1 MAQSVLNSAALVA
14 ATALFAACGKSEVA
28 NTPAPKEAVAK
39 MQEAYAGADPA
50 TKQVITSMSDAVN
63 KGDYEQAVVSLT
75 TLRSVPATTP
85 EQQGAVIESARAI
98 EANLLRAIEA
108 GDKNA
113 ERAYQLM
120 KEMKKN

>member
-1 MAQSVLNSAALVA
+1 MARLILSCGPTIAAAL
-14 ATALFAACGKSEVA
+14 LLAACGKSEVA
-28 NTPAPKEAVAK
+28 NAPAPKEAVAK
-39 MQEAYAGADPA
+39 VQAAYSGADPA
-50 TKQVITSMSDAVN
+50 TKQVITTMSDAVN

-75 TLRSVPATTP
+75 TLRSIPANTP
-85 EQQGAVIESARAI
+85 EQQGAVIDSARAI
-98 EANLLRAIEA
+98 EAKLLRAIES

>member
-1 MAQSVLNSAALVA
+1 VGRFILNCGPFLA
-14 ATALFAACGKSEVA
+14 ATLILAACGKSEVA
-28 NTPAPKEAVAK
+28 STPAPKEAVAK
-39 MQEAYAGADPA
+39 VQQAYAGADPA

-85 EQQGAVIESARAI
+85 EQQGAVIDSARAI
-98 EANLLRAIEA
+98 EAKLLRAIES

>member
-1 MAQSVLNSAALVA
+1 MTRFVLNCAATL
-14 ATALFAACGKSEVA
+14 ATALLLAACGKSEVA
-28 NTPAPKEAVAK
+28 NAPAPKEAVAK
-39 MQEAYAGADPA
+39 VQAAYSGADAA
-50 TKQVITSMSDAVN
+50 TKQLITSMSDAVN

-85 EQQGAVIESARAI
+85 EQQGAVIDSARAI
-98 EANLLRAIEA
+98 EAKLLRAIES